1 METDAEDMEREWNG
15 DGERV
20 EWVWR
25 RDGGGMEMGWRG
37 DGKRMKIHQGCNRE
51 EAGMQ
56 GCSLHPQMQ

>member
-25 RDGGGMEMGWRG
+25 RDGGGMEMG
-37 DGKRMKIHQGCNRE
+37 
-51 EAGMQ
+51 
-56 GCSLHPQMQ
+56 